1 MAIEN
6 NFGDA
11 AIMGGVHSDSHDDNS
26 VTNNYVNNTTNNS
39 SVVNNSTIYA
49 AQRTSIEIS
58 QDNEREFLKAV
69 QERFADGYLDKAE
82 LAELEQLSVMY
93 QIPKHRT
100 EEIIEIVRNSTKS
113 IKGDNGNEFLTQQLL
128 QEVFNAVQCNDVNV
142 VKRKLQPLKDV
153 ARYSHNSDVSFYHN
167 MLVASLTPEV
177 AAVNQINSRADD
189 YWQIYWC
196 CIASTK
202 LGNIDNASS
211 LLYKLGNFGAP
222 NGDIALLLAITNIAD
237 YRKCNGQEYYKKQ
250 AEQYLNQAVQ
260 EGMSDQLSPLWY
272 AAQSI
277 IQDQTD
283 CAEEWY
289 KFYIDTTLKEFV
301 CKKVV
306 QTEKSANI
314 QAPPPPMPTFNA
326 QKATLQ
332 QMQGFNALQAAQNM
346 GLGQMP
352 QMPSMGG
359 MPQMPAMGGMPQMPS
374 MGGMPQMPAMPS
386 TQKCEERAFTQ
397 ESVQIASEVRHAEDE
412 INEYEEIKER
422 YGIILTNSIALADKY
437 SCDVSKVYE
446 VFQNFIDSTYEQK
459 MYWYFLDV
467 AELDANYSWEHI
479 NYAISQFIQQN
490 NLEPSADLHLFII
503 GGEDVVPI
511 PLMENPYENQ
521 YNTPIPSDMCYC
533 FEGRYISDIIEGENL
548 PLTTDAARNN
558 VSRLPLENGK
568 LRTTIDEDLVTYFNK
583 SSLYAYGIPV
593 GNVVMNSCADWIP
606 ASTTMTE
613 HLPLTF
619 TVEDP
624 ELIKNGMYISP
635 KLLTSDEYTLRLY
648 RQSLDKAD
656 MLMFNLHGACIP
668 NLSGFYS
675 SDEAFNISL
684 LKCSGARVFNTVACY
699 GARFTDYDRD
709 QSMLLQAMYESG
721 VLLYTGSLIPVPM
734 YYDCEMNEAR
744 ELLLNPGTGSEVFMR
759 LYPLYQF
766 KGMTAGKA
774 LLQAKCDYFNMCRY
788 IESDG
793 FSLATALM
801 FSLYGNPMLH
811 VNKRNHVVEAAL
823 QNDAMPPAPVK
834 SAQAPL
840 RKTLKYEVAKTDTR
854 SLLEQLRD
862 GVNANISAMH
872 DITAE
877 YLYKHLGLEPRH
889 IQSIEQYSC
898 PKADGEYEVGYIFN
912 YHNPETCIAAD
923 THVTVDGDGKAKRLY
938 TSK

>member
-39 SVVNNSTIYA
+39 SVVNNSTVYA

-58 QDNEREFLKAV
+58 QDNEKAFLKAV
-69 QERFADGYLDKAE
+69 QERFADGFLDKAE

-93 QIPKHRT
+93 HIPKHRT
-100 EEIIEIVRNSTKS
+100 EEIIDIVRNSTKS

-128 QEVFNAVQCNDVNV
+128 QEVFNAVQCNDINV

-153 ARYSHNSDVSFYHN
+153 ARYSHNPDVSFYHN

-177 AAVNQINSRADD
+177 AAVNQINSRTDD

-196 CIASTK
+196 CVASTK
-202 LGNIDNASS
+202 LGNMDNASS

-222 NGDIALLLAITNIAD
+222 NGDIALLLAVTNIAD
-237 YRKCNGQEYYKKQ
+237 YRRCNGQEYYKKQ

-260 EGMSDQLSPLWY
+260 EGMSEQLSSLWY

-283 CAEEWY
+283 CAEKWY
-289 KFYIDTTLKEFV
+289 KFYIDTTLTEFV

-326 QKATLQ
+326 QKVTLQ
-332 QMQGFNALQAAQNM
+332 PMQGFNALQAANNM
-346 GLGQMP
+346 GLGGMPQMPSMGGIP

-359 MPQMPAMGGMPQMPS
+359 MPQMPSMPS
-374 MGGMPQMPAMPS
+374 A
-386 TQKCEERAFTQ
+386 QKCEEHSFTQ
-397 ESVQIASEVRHAEDE
+397 ESVHIASEVRQSEDEAEDYDDVE
-412 INEYEEIKER
+412 DR
-422 YGIILTNSIALADKY
+422 HGIILTNSMSLANKY
-437 SCDVSKVYE
+437 NCEISKVFE
-446 VFQNFIDSTYEQK
+446 IFQNFIEYANQQR
-459 MYWYFLDV
+459 MYWSFLDV
-467 AELDANYSWEHI
+467 AELNNNDSWECV
-479 NYAISQFIQQN
+479 NGAITQFMQQTN
-490 NLEPSADLHLFII
+490 IAPDADLHLFIV
-503 GGEDVVPI
+503 GGDDVIPI
-511 PLMENPYENQ
+511 PCVENPYENQ
-521 YNTPIPSDMCYC
+521 INTPIPSDMCYC
-533 FEGRYISDIIEGENL
+533 FEGRYILDIIEGENL
-548 PLTTDAARNN
+548 PLTISAARNN
-558 VSRLPLENGK
+558 VSRLPLENGIMS
-568 LRTTIDEDLVTYFNK
+568 TTIEEDLMSYFNK
-583 SSLYAYGIPV
+583 SSLYQQGIPI

-606 ASTTMTE
+606 ASTTMSE

-619 TVEDP
+619 VADDP

-635 KLLTSDEYTLRLY
+635 KLLTEDSDAIQIYS
-648 RQSLDKAD
+648 QSLTKAD
-656 MLMFNLHGACIP
+656 MLMFNLHGADMP
-668 NLSGFYS
+668 ELSGFYS
-675 SDEAFNISL
+675 SSEAFNISL
-684 LKCSGARVFNTVACY
+684 LKCSNARVFNTVACY
-699 GARFTDYDRD
+699 GARFMDYDRS

-734 YYDCEMNEAR
+734 YHDCEMNEAR

-774 LLQAKCDYFNMCRY
+774 LLQAKCDYFNMCRH

-811 VNKRNHVVEAAL
+811 VCKRNHVVESAL

-834 SAQAPL
+834 SAKIPL
-840 RKTLKYEVAKTDTR
+840 RKTLKYEIANMTESR
-854 SLLEQLRD
+854 SLLEQLRA
-862 GVNANISAMH
+862 GVDANISAMH
-872 DITAE
+872 EITAE
-877 YLYKHLGLEPRH
+877 HLYNHFGLEPRH
-889 IQSIEQYSC
+889 MYSIEQYSR
-898 PKADGEYEVGYIFN
+898 PNADGGYEVGYMFN
-912 YHNPETCIAAD
+912 YHNSESYIASD
-923 THVTVDGDGKAKRLY
+923 VHVAVDGDGKVKRLY
-938 TSK
+938 TNK